1 MDHLVVWLDDEI
13 EYELALLLRISSL
26 DCERVRST
34 FIVWSLAGEAE
45 RSIFSVCQRR
55 FVPPR
60 GWLTLTHYGAVEAFS
75 SAFFTRLLRYQHD
88 IRFADVASRR
98 LIIGAR
104 KIRFISK
111 SLLIGLDWGEF
122 IIARLERA
130 WKICFLISV
139 LGFFPVCTVQ

>member
-55 FVPPR
+55 FVPQR
-60 GWLTLTHYGAVEAFS
+60 GWWKLFRAHFSRDYFAINTTLGSQTSLHADSS
-75 SAFFTRLLRYQHD
+75 SAQ
-88 IRFADVASRR
+88 
-98 LIIGAR
+98 G
-104 KIRFISK
+104 K
-111 SLLIGLDWGEF
+111 SD
-122 IIARLERA
+122 
-130 WKICFLISV
+130 S
-139 LGFFPVCTVQ
+139 